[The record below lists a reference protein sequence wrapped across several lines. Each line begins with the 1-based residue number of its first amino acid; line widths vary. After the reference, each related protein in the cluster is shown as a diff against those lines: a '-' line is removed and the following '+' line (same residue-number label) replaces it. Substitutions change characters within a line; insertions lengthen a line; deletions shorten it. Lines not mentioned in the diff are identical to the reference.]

1 MVSNNKIASESHS
14 KKLELSIQELSFLD
28 WLVFSI
34 ANFIDRMDQKPTV
47 EKNETK
53 AVSNNSQTNDII
65 EILPLIYEIIRW
77 WYTQQINLVII

>member
-1 MVSNNKIASESHS
+1 
-14 KKLELSIQELSFLD
+14 
-28 WLVFSI
+28 
-34 ANFIDRMDQKPTV
+34 MDQKPTV